1 MTITNLAEPHEM
13 AHFLYD
19 ADKPKGQRAILYFSA
34 SWCRPCQNMQGIV
47 EQLHRHAN
55 EIAFGSIDV
64 AQAPTLAPAFGIKS
78 VPSLA
83 LFEDACLIAIIA
95 GEVPLQRLSHRVA
108 AAFAGVTTST
118 PKAASRQR

>member
-1 MTITNLAEPHEM
+1 MTITNLAEPHEV

-34 SWCRPCQNMQGIV
+34 PWCRPCQNMQGIV
-47 EQLHRHAN
+47 EQLHRHTN

-83 LFEDACLIAIIA
+83 LFEDARLVAIIA
-95 GEVPLQRLSHRVA
+95 GEVPLQRLTQQVL

-118 PKAASRQR
+118 R

>member
-1 MTITNLAEPHEM
+1 MTITNLAEPHEV

-47 EQLHRHAN
+47 EQLH
-55 EIAFGSIDV
+55 
-64 AQAPTLAPAFGIKS
+64 PAFGIKS

-118 PKAASRQR
+118 Q